1 MNGFGTDG
9 SGLSVASAN
18 SQVFRVFLKCRVG
31 LQSPRNV
38 RDSAAGQSSEKKFRL
53 LGRAANLVAEV
64 LLMMGCY
71 RALR

>member
-38 RDSAAGQSSEKKFRL
+38 RDSAAGRSSEKKFRL